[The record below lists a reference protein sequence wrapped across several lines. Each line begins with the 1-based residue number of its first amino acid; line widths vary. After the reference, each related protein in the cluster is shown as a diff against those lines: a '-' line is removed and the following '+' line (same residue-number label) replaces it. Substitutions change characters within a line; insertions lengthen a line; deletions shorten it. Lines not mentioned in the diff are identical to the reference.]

1 MCFPT
6 EFKYKQIEGA
16 INAPLHELRQH
27 AAKLDK
33 QKSYIVYCQTGRR
46 SSAAAYI
53 LVQCG
58 LMAQVLEGGSRNNT

>member
-1 MCFPT
+1 M
-6 EFKYKQIEGA
+6 
-16 INAPLHELRQH
+16 
-27 AAKLDK
+27 
-33 QKSYIVYCQTGRR
+33 VYCQTGRR